1 MHASNFHSLMQ
12 ETMANEYKNT
22 MAEFFSEIVWKY
34 GSLLL
39 WFKAKEEW
47 ISLELLLQ
55 SCFIVKHTTFA

>member
-12 ETMANEYKNT
+12 ETMAIKNT
-22 MAEFFSEIVWKY
+22 MAEFFSEIVKC

>member
-12 ETMANEYKNT
+12 ETMAIQNT
-22 MAEFFSEIVWKY
+22 MAEFFLEIVKC

-39 WFKAKEEW
+39 WFKGKEEW